1 MRLTTIALSV
11 CLAFAAADTSAAA
24 PEPAMTA
31 DDLQQLCGGTDHVSR
46 NACRIYILGVTQG
59 IAVGLKMAGGSVT
72 AVHPCVPADISAESL
87 EERVKKQLDADL
99 ARSPGDK
106 RLDASA
112 FVAKVLLGAYPC
124 RARG

>member
-11 CLAFAAADTSAAA
+11 CLACAVVDTPAAA

-59 IAVGLKMAGGSVT
+59 IAVGLKMAGGTVT
-72 AVHPCVPADISAESL
+72 AAHPCVPADISAESL
-87 EERVKKQLDADL
+87 EERVKNKLDADL

-106 RLDASA
+106 SLDASA
-112 FVAKVLLGAYPC
+112 FVAKVLLRAYPC
-124 RARG
+124 KAGG